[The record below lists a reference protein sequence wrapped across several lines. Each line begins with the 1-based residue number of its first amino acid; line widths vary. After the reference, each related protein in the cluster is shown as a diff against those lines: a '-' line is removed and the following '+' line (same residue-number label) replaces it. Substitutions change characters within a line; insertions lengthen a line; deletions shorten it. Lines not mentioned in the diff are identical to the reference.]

1 MRPRILIV
9 EDEAAIRQMVCMAL
23 SQENYECLEAA
34 DTTQAQ
40 AKILETI
47 PDLLLLDWMLPGL
60 SGVEYARR
68 LRAEKLTQD
77 IPIIMLTARTEEEDK
92 VRGLQSGVDDYIT
105 KPFSMRELM
114 ARIKALL
121 RRAAPHSDDKTIEIA
136 GLQLDP
142 VTHRILVHGESI
154 KLGPTEF
161 RLLHFFMS
169 HPENVHSRE
178 RLLNSVW
185 GGGVYVEERTVDV
198 HIRRLRKALAGSG
211 HDASFRPCARRVID
225 SPPRNES
232 LMRACPHGSSRGK
245 HRAHSGFVCPLTRE
259 LAGNRRTSDELLW
272 FIVPGSIY
280 LSYRYC
286 CSGS

>member
-1 MRPRILIV
+1 MRTKILIV
-9 EDEAAIRQMVCMAL
+9 EDEAAIRQMVCLAL
-23 SQENYECLEAA
+23 SQENYECREAA

-60 SGVEYARR
+60 SGVEYARH
-68 LRAEKLTQD
+68 LRSEKLTRD

-105 KPFSMRELM
+105 KPFSLRELT

-121 RRAAPHSDDKTIEIA
+121 RRTAPHGDDRTIVID

-154 KLGPTEF
+154 RLGPTEF

-169 HPENVHSRE
+169 HPEIVHSRE

-185 GGGVYVEERTVDV
+185 EGGVYVEERTVDV
-198 HIRRLRKALAGSG
+198 HIRRLRKALEVSG
-211 HDASFRPCARRVID
+211 HDGLIQTVRTAGYRF
-225 SPPRNES
+225 
-232 LMRACPHGSSRGK
+232 
-245 HRAHSGFVCPLTRE
+245 SGQK
-259 LAGNRRTSDELLW
+259 
-272 FIVPGSIY
+272 
-280 LSYRYC
+280 
-286 CSGS
+286 

>member
-1 MRPRILIV
+1 MRTRILIV

-34 DTTQAQ
+34 DTVQAQ
-40 AKILETI
+40 ARIVEST

-68 LRAEKLTQD
+68 LRAEKLTRD

-121 RRAAPHSDDKTIEIA
+121 RRTAPNSDDKIIEIG

-142 VTHRILVHGESI
+142 ATHRVLAHGDGI

-169 HPENVHSRE
+169 HPESVHSRE
-178 RLLNSVW
+178 RLLNNIW
-185 GGGVYVEERTVDV
+185 GEGVYVEERTVDV
-198 HIRRLRKALAGSG
+198 HIRRLRKALAGGG
-211 HDASFRPCARRVID
+211 HD
-225 SPPRNES
+225 S
-232 LMRACPHGSSRGK
+232 LIQTVRTAGYRFSRQK
-245 HRAHSGFVCPLTRE
+245 
-259 LAGNRRTSDELLW
+259 
-272 FIVPGSIY
+272 
-280 LSYRYC
+280 
-286 CSGS
+286 